1 MFNMSLWKTKKKG
14 GRICMEKKLSK
25 RKMLRRKYK
34 NYAAAL
40 AGAAL
45 LTGAGAAIPA
55 TTFAA
60 EHPIAIDQQALA
72 DSHAGGARYSTRDNS
87 SSHYDT
93 RNNDRSHYDTRY
105 DSSRNNNRVNYTRSD
120 RNSGASYDTRYNS
133 RSHYDTRFNSGSH
146 YDTRYNRDG
155 WHRHD
160 NSWPSSG
167 DNRALYKNG
176 KIYYSN
182 DGGRYNDSYYGYG
195 YGNYLTSPLTV
206 ARDYAASYGFNAN
219 QDTFTLVS
227 QSDTKATVQVIK
239 HDTNQ
244 HFMMNL
250 VRTNGGDWS
259 ITGVRA

>member
-1 MFNMSLWKTKKKG
+1 
-14 GRICMEKKLSK
+14 MEKKLSR

-60 EHPIAIDQQALA
+60 ENPANFQTIDQQALA

-93 RNNDRSHYDTRY
+93 RNNSSSHYDTRY
-105 DSSRNNNRVNYTRSD
+105 DSSRNNDRVNYTRSD
-120 RNSGASYDTRYNS
+120 RNNGASYDTRYNS
-133 RSHYDTRFNSGSH
+133 GSHYDTRYNNGSH

-176 KIYYSN
+176 QIYYSN
-182 DGGRYNDSYYGYG
+182 DGYSSND

-206 ARDYAASYGFNAN
+206 ARDYASSYGFNAN
-219 QDTFTLVS
+219 LDTFTLLS
-227 QSDTKATVQVIK
+227 QSDNKATVQVIK
-239 HDTNQ
+239 HDSNQ
-244 HFMMNL
+244 QFRMNL
-250 VRTNGGDWS
+250 ARTNGGDWS